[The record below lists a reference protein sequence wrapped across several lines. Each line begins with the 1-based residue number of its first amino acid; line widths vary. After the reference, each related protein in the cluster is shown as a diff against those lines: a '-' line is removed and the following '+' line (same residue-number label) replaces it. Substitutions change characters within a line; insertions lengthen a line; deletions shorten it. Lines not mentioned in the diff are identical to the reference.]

1 MGGIVT
7 WGSSSGGWSESSVI
21 TVSELLTFF
30 GLPGPLFLALEDS
43 ANSDLDIFESAVVH
57 RSVSEILLEFSFETL
72 LVPEVKLGLGTAVAV
87 TVAAADVGVA
97 KFFFLP
103 KMGKI
108 MAFLVEGGVGTGFET
123 PFSKLSLPANSIS
136 MESMESI
143 ECLC

>member
-7 WGSSSGGWSESSVI
+7 WGSSSGGWSESRVI
-21 TVSELLTFF
+21 TASELLTFF

-43 ANSDLDIFESAVVH
+43 ANSVLDIFESAVVH
-57 RSVSEILLEFSFETL
+57 RSASEILLEFSFETL
-72 LVPEVKLGLGTAVAV
+72 LGPEVELGLGTAV
-87 TVAAADVGVA
+87 TAAADVGVT

-108 MAFLVEGGVGTGFET
+108 MAFLVVGGGGTGFET

-136 MESMESI
+136 MESMESM

>member
-7 WGSSSGGWSESSVI
+7 WGSSSGGWSESSYI
-21 TVSELLTFF
+21 TVSELWNFF

-87 TVAAADVGVA
+87 AVAADVGVT

>member
-72 LVPEVKLGLGTAVAV
+72 LGPEIELGLGTAVAV
-87 TVAAADVGVA
+87 AVAADVGVT

>member
-1 MGGIVT
+1 M
-7 WGSSSGGWSESSVI
+7 
-21 TVSELLTFF
+21 
-30 GLPGPLFLALEDS
+30 
-43 ANSDLDIFESAVVH
+43 DIFESAVVH

-72 LVPEVKLGLGTAVAV
+72 LGPGVELGLGTAVVA
-87 TVAAADVGVA
+87 AAADVGVT

-103 KMGKI
+103 KIGKI

-136 MESMESI
+136 MESIESI

>member
-57 RSVSEILLEFSFETL
+57 RSASEILLEFSFETL
-72 LVPEVKLGLGTAVAV
+72 LGPEVELGLGTAVAV
-87 TVAAADVGVA
+87 AAAVVGVT

>member
-57 RSVSEILLEFSFETL
+57 RSVSESLLEFSFETL
-72 LVPEVKLGLGTAVAV
+72 LGPEVELGLGTAVAV
-87 TVAAADVGVA
+87 VAADVRVT

-136 MESMESI
+136 MESIESM

>member
-1 MGGIVT
+1 MT

-72 LVPEVKLGLGTAVAV
+72 LGPEVELGLWTAVAV
-87 TVAAADVGVA
+87 AAAADVGVT

>member
-1 MGGIVT
+1 VT

-57 RSVSEILLEFSFETL
+57 RSASEILLEFSFETL
-72 LVPEVKLGLGTAVAV
+72 LGPEVELGLGTAVAV
-87 TVAAADVGVA
+87 AVAADVGVT

-136 MESMESI
+136 MESMESM

>member
-1 MGGIVT
+1 MT

-43 ANSDLDIFESAVVH
+43 AYSDLDIFESAVVH
-57 RSVSEILLEFSFETL
+57 RSVSESLLEFSFETL
-72 LVPEVKLGLGTAVAV
+72 LGPEVELGLGTAVAV
-87 TVAAADVGVA
+87 VAADVRVT

-108 MAFLVEGGVGTGFET
+108 MAFLVEGGGGTGFET
-123 PFSKLSLPANSIS
+123 PFSKLSLPANSTS
-136 MESMESI
+136 MESMESM

>member
-57 RSVSEILLEFSFETL
+57 RSPSEILLEFSFETL
-72 LVPEVKLGLGTAVAV
+72 LGPEVELGLGIAVAE
-87 TVAAADVGVA
+87 AAADVGVT

>member
-72 LVPEVKLGLGTAVAV
+72 LGPEVELGLGTAVAV
-87 TVAAADVGVA
+87 VAADVGVT

-136 MESMESI
+136 MESIESM

>member
-57 RSVSEILLEFSFETL
+57 RSASEILLEFSFETVL
-72 LVPEVKLGLGTAVAV
+72 RPEVELGLGPIAVA
-87 TVAAADVGVA
+87 VAAADVGVN

-108 MAFLVEGGVGTGFET
+108 MAFLVVGGGGIGFEI
-123 PFSKLSLPANSIS
+123 PFSKLSLPASSIS
-136 MESMESI
+136 MESMESM
-143 ECLC
+143 E

>member
-72 LVPEVKLGLGTAVAV
+72 LGPEVELGLGTAVAV
-87 TVAAADVGVA
+87 AVAADVGVA

-108 MAFLVEGGVGTGFET
+108 MAFLVEGGGGTGFET

-136 MESMESI
+136 MESIESM

>member
-72 LVPEVKLGLGTAVAV
+72 LGPTEVGRATLIHFQKMFFQKGL
-87 TVAAADVGVA
+87 
-97 KFFFLP
+97 L
-103 KMGKI
+103 
-108 MAFLVEGGVGTGFET
+108 
-123 PFSKLSLPANSIS
+123 
-136 MESMESI
+136 
-143 ECLC
+143 

>member
-57 RSVSEILLEFSFETL
+57 RSLSETLLEFSFETL
-72 LVPEVKLGLGTAVAV
+72 LGPGVELGLGTAVAV
-87 TVAAADVGVA
+87 AVAVAADVVVT

-143 ECLC
+143 E

>member
-72 LVPEVKLGLGTAVAV
+72 LGPGVELGLGTAVAV
-87 TVAAADVGVA
+87 AVAADVGVT

>member
-57 RSVSEILLEFSFETL
+57 RSASEILLEFSFETVL
-72 LVPEVKLGLGTAVAV
+72 RPEVELGLGLIAVAV
-87 TVAAADVGVA
+87 PAADVGVN
-97 KFFFLP
+97 KFFFLNTEV
-103 KMGKI
+103 GWH
-108 MAFLVEGGVGTGFET
+108 FL
-123 PFSKLSLPANSIS
+123 K
-136 MESMESI
+136 
-143 ECLC
+143 

>member
-72 LVPEVKLGLGTAVAV
+72 LGPEIELGLGTAVAV
-87 TVAAADVGVA
+87 AVAADMGVT

-136 MESMESI
+136 MESIESI
-143 ECLC
+143 E

>member
-1 MGGIVT
+1 VT

-72 LVPEVKLGLGTAVAV
+72 LGPEVELGLGTAVAV
-87 TVAAADVGVA
+87 AADVGVT

-136 MESMESI
+136 MESIESM

>member
-43 ANSDLDIFESAVVH
+43 ANSNLDIFESVVVH
-57 RSVSEILLEFSFETL
+57 RSASNILLEFSFETL
-72 LVPEVKLGLGTAVAV
+72 LGSEVKLGLGTAVAV
-87 TVAAADVGVA
+87 AAADVGVT

-123 PFSKLSLPANSIS
+123 PFSILSLPANSIS
-136 MESMESI
+136 IESMESI

>member
-1 MGGIVT
+1 MT

-72 LVPEVKLGLGTAVAV
+72 LGPEVELGLVPAVAV
-87 TVAAADVGVA
+87 AADVGVT

>member
-57 RSVSEILLEFSFETL
+57 RSASKFLFEFSFETL
-72 LVPEVKLGLGTAVAV
+72 LGPEVELGLGPIAAA
-87 TVAAADVGVA
+87 VAAADVGVN

-108 MAFLVEGGVGTGFET
+108 MAFLVVGGGGTGFET
-123 PFSKLSLPANSIS
+123 PFSILSLPANSIS
-136 MESMESI
+136 MESMESM
-143 ECLC
+143 E

>member
-72 LVPEVKLGLGTAVAV
+72 LGPEVELGLGIAVAE
-87 TVAAADVGVA
+87 AAADVGVT

-136 MESMESI
+136 IESMESI

>member
-57 RSVSEILLEFSFETL
+57 RSASEILLEFSFETL
-72 LVPEVKLGLGTAVAV
+72 LGPEVELGLGTAVAV
-87 TVAAADVGVA
+87 AAADVGVT

-136 MESMESI
+136 IESMESI

>member
-72 LVPEVKLGLGTAVAV
+72 LGPVVKLGLGTAVA
-87 TVAAADVGVA
+87 AADVGVT

-108 MAFLVEGGVGTGFET
+108 MAFLVEGGGGTGFET

>member
-1 MGGIVT
+1 MT

-57 RSVSEILLEFSFETL
+57 RSASEILLEFSFETL
-72 LVPEVKLGLGTAVAV
+72 LGPEVKLGLERAVAV
-87 TVAAADVGVA
+87 AADVGVT

>member
-57 RSVSEILLEFSFETL
+57 RSASEILLEFSFETL
-72 LVPEVKLGLGTAVAV
+72 LGPEVELGLGTAVAV
-87 TVAAADVGVA
+87 AAADVGA
-97 KFFFLP
+97 TKFFFLP

-123 PFSKLSLPANSIS
+123 PFSILSLPANSIS
-136 MESMESI
+136 IESMESI

>member
-72 LVPEVKLGLGTAVAV
+72 LGPEVELGLGPAVAV
-87 TVAAADVGVA
+87 AVAADVGGT

-108 MAFLVEGGVGTGFET
+108 MAFLVEGGGGTGFET
-123 PFSKLSLPANSIS
+123 PFSKLSLPANSTS
-136 MESMESI
+136 MESME
-143 ECLC
+143 CLC

>member
-57 RSVSEILLEFSFETL
+57 RSVSETLLEFSLETL
-72 LVPEVKLGLGTAVAV
+72 LGPGVELGLGTAVAV
-87 TVAAADVGVA
+87 AADVGVT

-143 ECLC
+143 E

>member
-1 MGGIVT
+1 VT

-21 TVSELLTFF
+21 TLSELLTFF

-57 RSVSEILLEFSFETL
+57 RSASEILFEFSFETL
-72 LVPEVKLGLGTAVAV
+72 LGPEVELGLGTAVAV
-87 TVAAADVGVA
+87 ATDVGVN

-108 MAFLVEGGVGTGFET
+108 MAFLVVGGGGTGFET

-136 MESMESI
+136 MESMESM

>member
-7 WGSSSGGWSESSVI
+7 WGSSSGGWSESSII

-72 LVPEVKLGLGTAVAV
+72 LGPEVELGLGTAVAV
-87 TVAAADVGVA
+87 VAADVRVT

-123 PFSKLSLPANSIS
+123 PFSKLSLPANSTS
-136 MESMESI
+136 MESMESM